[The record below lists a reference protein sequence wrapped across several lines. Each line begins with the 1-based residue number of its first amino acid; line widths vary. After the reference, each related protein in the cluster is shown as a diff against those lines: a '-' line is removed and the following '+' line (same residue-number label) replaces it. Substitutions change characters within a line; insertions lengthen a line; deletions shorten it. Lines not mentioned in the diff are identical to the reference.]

1 MLTVGKSFTLTLS
14 VNKANLSSTAGQ
26 RLIFLGSTQA
36 WGTYDLVISHSQNL
50 TSNAAEVL
58 KLK

>member
-26 RLIFLGSTQA
+26 LIFFGSTQA